1 MHLFYTPDIQSNLY
15 TLSEEESKH
24 AIRVLRMK
32 IGDQMHLVNG
42 TGTFYEVE
50 IIDDSPK
57 RCAVKVISQQN
68 EFGKRTHFLHIA
80 IAPTKSNDR
89 TEWFIEKATEI
100 GIDEISFIDC
110 NKSERAVIKHDRVQ
124 KVAVSAI
131 KQSVKAYL
139 PQLNEMTDFKKFI
152 AQTKDFAGQKFIA
165 HCHERAVLPHLKNEY
180 TIGNNALVAIGPEG
194 DFSVEEV
201 ALAIQ
206 NGFKEISLGAAR
218 LRTETAA
225 LYACTTINVLN
236 EK

>member
-1 MHLFYTPDIQSNLY
+1 MHLFYTPDIQSELY

-32 IGDQMHLVNG
+32 IGDKMHLVNG
-42 TGTFYEVE
+42 AGTFYEVE

-110 NKSERAVIKHDRVQ
+110 NKSERAVIKHERVQ

-152 AQTKDFAGQKFIA
+152 SQTKDFAGQKFIA
-165 HCHERAVLPHLKNEY
+165 HCHERAVLPHLKSEY